1 MGTGSPGGRLIS
13 PSAGGEPASST
24 PGAFDLLEREAEL
37 GELERLI
44 AGAKGGAGSILLL
57 EGPPGIGKTELLARA
72 VELGSNAG
80 LEVLQA
86 SGSELEQDFA
96 FGIARQLFEQP
107 IQELDAKTREQV
119 LDGAAALSAHLVGA
133 HSGLPARTGA
143 PSDLFSLL
151 HGLYWLCANLS
162 ASRPLLIAIDDAH
175 WADTASLKFVH
186 YLARRLEGLPI
197 LVVLALRSTHPEA
210 PVPLVEAVRAESP
223 VAALELRALSQPATH
238 RLVEESFDQAPD
250 RVFVRA
256 CHDVS
261 GGNPFL
267 LTELARSLAADGV
280 APGAPAAAD
289 VLDVRSGTISRHVLV
304 RLSRLGDEAQAL
316 ARAIAVIGPTA
327 ETHRAAA
334 VAGISEEAAL
344 EAVDALDAARV
355 LAPQRP
361 LRFGHALLRNAVY
374 DDLTA
379 GRRAALHERAARV
392 LADADQSPEAVA
404 GHLLHSE
411 PSGDEWVVDVLR
423 DAGRSA
429 LARGSPEVAVTYLR
443 RALSEGPREPAA
455 ILVELG
461 GAAGRAGEPEAR
473 DLQRR
478 ALDEADNDEVRV
490 RAVVELGMDL
500 ANAGHLEESAT
511 VVRRTLAEID
521 PQRRELVRALE
532 MMSLLMAECSVF
544 ARRVGSDLVARAD
557 DVVTRRGAE
566 APRGV
571 LAAVAFERAVVSGT
585 AASAAATAELAL
597 ADGTLFIEQPVD
609 AAGAYYATAAL
620 AMAGRMGDA
629 ERYLGDA
636 IAQSRSRGSVR
647 GIAFA
652 SAMRAIVRHQ
662 LGELRAAEE
671 DARTFFELEADTDW
685 SVFRLAAASA
695 LANTLLDTGDL
706 PGAREA
712 IADLGRD
719 VDHVL
724 VMSVRLSRARLM
736 LASRESG
743 GVAAE
748 LEHCRRWERAWGVRH
763 PVWCEWR
770 PLAALAANLE
780 GDPATARRLAAEQV
794 DLVRDF
800 GSPVALGRALRVAGV
815 VRGGEEGIELLRESV
830 AALEGSEARLDHARA
845 LADLGSALRRAKHR
859 VDSREPLRQAI
870 DLALR
875 CGAIPT
881 AEAAQE
887 ELRATGARPRRLVLS
902 GVESLTAR
910 ERQVARLAS
919 QGLTNREIAQELF
932 VSKKTVETH
941 LGSVYRKLDVSSR
954 ESLAGLLARDD

>member
-334 VAGISEEAAL
+334 VAGISEEAAI

-374 DDLTA
+374 DDLTRGSA
-379 GRRAALHERAARV
+379 SRPARARRAGCSPMRISPPRPSRATSCTRSRRAMSGWWRCFAMRVDRRSPVAVRRSRPHTCAEHSRKGRGSRRRSWSSSVERPVAR
-392 LADADQSPEAVA
+392 ASPKPGICSAVRSTRPTTTRFA
-404 GHLLHSE
+404 CERWSSWAWTWPTRAISRSPR
-411 PSGDEWVVDVLR
+411 PSSGAR
-423 DAGRSA
+423 SPRSIRSA
-429 LARGSPEVAVTYLR
+429 
-443 RALSEGPREPAA
+443 
-455 ILVELG
+455 
-461 GAAGRAGEPEAR
+461 
-473 DLQRR
+473 
-478 ALDEADNDEVRV
+478 
-490 RAVVELGMDL
+490 
-500 ANAGHLEESAT
+500 
-511 VVRRTLAEID
+511 
-521 PQRRELVRALE
+521 RELVRA
-532 MMSLLMAECSVF
+532 A
-544 ARRVGSDLVARAD
+544 GD
-557 DVVTRRGAE
+557 D
-566 APRGV
+566 
-571 LAAVAFERAVVSGT
+571 
-585 AASAAATAELAL
+585 
-597 ADGTLFIEQPVD
+597 
-609 AAGAYYATAAL
+609 
-620 AMAGRMGDA
+620 GR
-629 ERYLGDA
+629 
-636 IAQSRSRGSVR
+636 
-647 GIAFA
+647 
-652 SAMRAIVRHQ
+652 
-662 LGELRAAEE
+662 
-671 DARTFFELEADTDW
+671 
-685 SVFRLAAASA
+685 
-695 LANTLLDTGDL
+695 
-706 PGAREA
+706 
-712 IADLGRD
+712 
-719 VDHVL
+719 
-724 VMSVRLSRARLM
+724 
-736 LASRESG
+736 
-743 GVAAE
+743 
-748 LEHCRRWERAWGVRH
+748 C
-763 PVWCEWR
+763 
-770 PLAALAANLE
+770 
-780 GDPATARRLAAEQV
+780 
-794 DLVRDF
+794 
-800 GSPVALGRALRVAGV
+800 
-815 VRGGEEGIELLRESV
+815 
-830 AALEGSEARLDHARA
+830 
-845 LADLGSALRRAKHR
+845 
-859 VDSREPLRQAI
+859 
-870 DLALR
+870 
-875 CGAIPT
+875 
-881 AEAAQE
+881 
-887 ELRATGARPRRLVLS
+887 
-902 GVESLTAR
+902 
-910 ERQVARLAS
+910 
-919 QGLTNREIAQELF
+919 
-932 VSKKTVETH
+932 
-941 LGSVYRKLDVSSR
+941 
-954 ESLAGLLARDD
+954 

>member
-1 MGTGSPGGRLIS
+1 MAPQAGEAFAAAAAGTV
-13 PSAGGEPASST
+13 E
-24 PGAFDLLEREAEL
+24 LLEREAEL
-37 GELERLI
+37 VEFERLI
-44 AGAKGGAGSILLL
+44 AAAAAGAGSILIL

-72 VELGSNAG
+72 VERGSDAG
-80 LEVLQA
+80 VGVLEA
-86 SGSELEQDFA
+86 SGSELERGFA

-107 IQELDAKTREQV
+107 IHDLDASKRQEV
-119 LDGAAALSAHLVGA
+119 LSGAAALSAHLVGA
-133 HSGLPARTGA
+133 EAPSSDRSAE

-162 ASRPLLIAIDDAH
+162 ASTPLLIAIDDAH

-197 LVVLALRSTHPEA
+197 LLVLALRSTHPEA
-210 PVPLVEAVRAESP
+210 PVPEVEAVRTEP
-223 VAALELRALSQPATH
+223 LVETLELRALSQPATD
-238 RLVEESFDQAPD
+238 RLVEEIFDQAPD
-250 RVFVRA
+250 RMFARA

-267 LTELARSLAADGV
+267 LTELARSLVADGV
-280 APGAPAAAD
+280 TPGAPAAAE

-316 ARAIAVIGPTA
+316 ARAIAVMGPA
-327 ETHRAAA
+327 VEAHQAGA
-334 VAGISEEAAL
+334 VAGISEE
-344 EAVDALDAARV
+344 EAIEAIDTLAAARV

-361 LRFGHALLRNAVY
+361 LRFRHALLRNAVY
-374 DDLTA
+374 DDLGA
-379 GRRAALHERAARV
+379 GRRAALHKCAARV
-392 LADADQSPEAVA
+392 LADADQPSEAVA
-404 GHLLHSE
+404 GHLLQSE
-411 PSGDEWVVDVLR
+411 PMGEEWVVEVLR

-429 LARGSPEVAVTYLR
+429 LARGSPEVAATYLR
-443 RALSEGPREPAA
+443 RALSEGPGEPAA

-461 GAAGRAGEPEAR
+461 AAAGRAGEPEAR
-473 DLQRR
+473 ELQRR
-478 ALDEADNDEVRV
+478 ALEEADTDEVRV

-500 ANAGHLEESAT
+500 ANSGHLEESST
-511 VVRRTLAEID
+511 VVRRTLAELD
-521 PQRRELVRALE
+521 PARKELIRPLE
-532 MMSLLMAECSVF
+532 MMALLMAECSVF
-544 ARRVGSDLVARAD
+544 ARRVGSDLIARAD
-557 DVVTRRGAE
+557 DVVDRHGVHS
-566 APRGV
+566 PRGV
-571 LAAVAFERAVVSGT
+571 LSAIAFERAVVSGT
-585 AASAAATAELAL
+585 AATASEAAELAL
-597 ADGTLFIEQPVD
+597 ADGTLFVEQPVD

-620 AMAGRMGDA
+620 AMAGRMRDA

-636 IAQSRSRGSVR
+636 IAHSRSRGSVR

-685 SVFRLAAASA
+685 SVFRLGAGSA
-695 LANTLLDTGDL
+695 LANILIDTGDL
-706 PGAREA
+706 AGARAA

-736 LASRESG
+736 LASRESSS
-743 GVAAE
+743 VAAE
-748 LEHCRRWERAWGVRH
+748 LEHCRTWERAWGVRH

-770 PLAALAANLE
+770 PLAALGANLE
-780 GDPATARRLAAEQV
+780 GDSATAGRLAAEQV
-794 DLVRDF
+794 EMVRGF

-815 VRGGEEGIELLRESV
+815 LRGGDEGIGLLREAV
-830 AALEGSEARLDHARA
+830 DELESSEARLDHARA

-859 VDSREPLRQAI
+859 VDSRDPLRQAI

-875 CGAIPT
+875 CGAIPL

-910 ERQVARLAS
+910 ERQVARLAA

-954 ESLAGLLARDD
+954 ESLAGLLARNN